1 MAVNRFFQKGFFVLR
16 IKYLASVT
24 SFFRK
29 TYYSMLGMHIGKG
42 TKIPKMDV
50 TWPHQVYIGK
60 NCQLERNIFF
70 KYDGVWTKGKSIL
83 IEDNVFIGANCE
95 FNSTAGISIGA
106 YGLIASGCKFIDHNH
121 GTSITPNG
129 GRGNDVAKEIILANN
144 VWLGVNVVVLMGVEI
159 GEGAIVA
166 AGAVVTKS
174 IPPYE
179 IWGGIPARKIGTR
192 K

>member
-1 MAVNRFFQKGFFVLR
+1 MTKFFQKGFFVLR
-16 IKYLASVT
+16 FRYLASLL
-24 SFFRK
+24 SNFRK
-29 TYYSMLGMHIGKG
+29 LYYGLLGMQIGGG
-42 TKIPKMDV
+42 TKIPKIYV
-50 TWPHQVYIGK
+50 TWPHKVSIGK

-70 KYDGVWTKGKSIL
+70 KYDGVWTKGKSIS

-95 FNSTAGISIGA
+95 FNSTASITIGA

-121 GTSITPNG
+121 GTDITPNG

-192 K
+192 E